1 MKNLIDLKGK
11 PFYLNDEQIEWV
23 EQTRDT
29 MTDDEKA
36 EQLFCPLLFTNHP
49 DAVRGII
56 GSHNY
61 GAVMFRGGDAKE
73 IQTAINV
80 MQETAKIPLLVAANL
95 EDGGNG
101 IANEGTYMG
110 RQMLIAATDDEQ
122 KAYQL
127 GKICGKEGAAVG
139 VNWAFAPVLDIDT
152 CFRSPITNVRTY
164 GSDVER
170 VIRMGSNYLLG
181 LNEEG
186 LIPSI
191 KHFPGDGQDE
201 RDQHLLTSVNSLSL
215 EEWEKSYGKIYRKM
229 IEDGAMTTM
238 VGHIA
243 MPAMEEKFDGKPCME
258 VIPSSCSKNVMTGYL
273 RGELGF
279 NGLIS
284 TDASPMV
291 GLTSNTIRSVAVP
304 AAIENGAD
312 IFLFGKDLD
321 EDVKYMKAGIADGRL
336 SKERLDEAVTR
347 ILAVKAA
354 LHLPEKT
361 ADGSIFKTEADLTVL
376 GNQEHVTWAKE
387 CADQAVTLVKDT
399 TNLLPLSAAK
409 TKRVLLEILGDFD
422 SNDRVKEQFKSLLEK
437 EGFEVTEYVPETM
450 ETIFID
456 GSTEAFKAKYDLV
469 FYIGNIE
476 NASNKTVS
484 RIHWHTLFGA
494 GNNLPWFAKEVPT
507 IFVSVGNPYHLFD
520 VPMIHTYINGYCHS
534 SYVIDAVI
542 EKVMGRS
549 EFKGISPIDP
559 FCGRWDTRL

>member
-1 MKNLIDLKGK
+1 MINLRGK
-11 PFYLNDEQIEWV
+11 PFYLKQEQIEWV
-23 EQTRDT
+23 EKTLAA

-36 EQLFCPLLFTNHP
+36 EQLFCPLLFTNNP
-49 DAVRGII
+49 EALKGLI

-61 GAVMFRGGDAKE
+61 GAVMFRNGSAGE
-73 IQTAINV
+73 IQTAVNV
-80 MQETAKIPLLVAANL
+80 IQETAKIPLLISANL

-127 GKICGKEGAAVG
+127 GKICGSEGAAVG
-139 VNWAFAPVLDIDT
+139 VNWAFAPVLDIDS

-164 GSDVER
+164 GSDYR
-170 VIRMGSNYLLG
+170 QVIRMGSSYLKG
-181 LNEEG
+181 LTEEG

-201 RDQHLLTSVNSLSL
+201 RDQHLLTSVNSLSI
-215 EEWEKSYGKIYRKM
+215 EEWEASYGQIYRTM
-229 IEDGAMTTM
+229 IEDGAMTAM

-243 MPAMEEKFDGKPCME
+243 MPAMEEKFDGRPCTR
-258 VIPSSCSKNVMTGYL
+258 VIPATCSKNVMTGYL

-291 GLTSNTIRSVAVP
+291 GFTSNLIRSEAVP

-312 IFLFGKDLD
+312 VFLFGKDLE
-321 EDVKYMKAGIADGRL
+321 EDVTYMKAGIADGRL
-336 SKERLDEAVTR
+336 SKKRLCEAVTR
-347 ILAVKAA
+347 ILATKAA
-354 LHLPEKT
+354 LHLPEKK
-361 ADGSIFKTEADLTVL
+361 ADGQIFKKAEELQVI
-376 GNQEHVTWAKE
+376 GNEEHTGWARE

-422 SNDRVKEQFKSLLEK
+422 SNERVKNQFKTLLEK
-437 EGFEVTEYVPETM
+437 EGFLVTEYVPETM
-450 ETIFID
+450 ETIFINA
-456 GSTEAFKAKYDLV
+456 SVEELKARYDLV

-484 RIHWHTLFGA
+484 RIQWHTLFGA
-494 GNNLPWFAKEVPT
+494 GNNLPWFAQEVPT

-534 SYVIDAVI
+534 NFVIEAII

-549 EFKGISPIDP
+549 EFQGKSPIDP